1 MYYSFLTL
9 VATFKIVTMAT
20 AIEEKILDIDNDT
33 FYDTGSVKVDGSTL
47 RCWKTGGHGHQT
59 YMEVL
64 QNSCNP
70 GFVKIGQTLGKEKLF
85 SYLEKFGFGSKT
97 GIDLNG
103 ESTGIV
109 FKLDRVGNVELSTT
123 AFGVSVY

>member
-1 MYYSFLTL
+1 
-9 VATFKIVTMAT
+9 MAT

-85 SYLEKFGFGSKT
+85 SYLEKFGFGSRT